1 MLRKSI
7 MPRPQWQRRCE
18 EVGFQ
23 FHSAGGLYWDESV
36 AYRFT
41 LAEVEQLEAVVADL
55 HQRCLETVNWIVAN
69 DYFAPF
75 HLPAIAIDEIRASW
89 QRQDLSIHGR
99 FDFSWTGFDT
109 PKLLE
114 YNADTPTG
122 LLEASMLQG
131 VWLQDVLPHAHQ
143 FNSLH
148 EKLMDAWRAGF
159 TWDQG
164 STCLHFCAIDG
175 HEEDMANALYMMDI
189 AQQAGLPVRFLPLET
204 IAYDSEKNR
213 FIDNA
218 SHEIAYCYKLYPW
231 EWVWQSDLAH
241 HISDSKIRFIE
252 PAWKQLLSSKAI
264 LPILWQRYPDHP
276 NLLPASFCPNLCGPC
291 MRKPLSRYCST
302 DICIYQAFAPLP
314 RFDDSYAVLSGW
326 VVNDKPAGL
335 GIREDATLITR
346 SSSRFVPHYVD

>member
-18 EVGFQ
+18 EAGFQ
-23 FHSAGGLYWDESV
+23 FHSSGGLYWDESV

-55 HQRCLETVNWIVAN
+55 HTLCLDTVNWIVAN
-69 DYFAPF
+69 DYFEPF
-75 HLPAIAIDEIRASW
+75 HLSDIAIDEIRASW
-89 QRQDLSIHGR
+89 QRQDRSIHGR
-99 FDFSWTGFDT
+99 FDFSWNGVDV

-114 YNADTPTG
+114 YNADTPSG

-131 VWLQDVLPHAHQ
+131 IWLQDVLPHAYQ

-148 EKLMDAWRAGF
+148 EKLVDAWGAGF
-159 TWDQG
+159 TPDQAF
-164 STCLHFCAIDG
+164 SCLHFCAIDG
-175 HEEDMANALYMMDI
+175 HEQDIANALYMMDV
-189 AQQAGLPVRFLPLET
+189 AQQAGLPVRFLPLEA
-204 IAYDSEKNR
+204 IVYDSEKSR

-231 EWVWQSDLAH
+231 EWVWLSDLAQ
-241 HISDSKIRFIE
+241 HISDSKIRFVE

-291 MRKPLSRYCST
+291 MRKPLSRHGSS
-302 DICIYQAFAPLP
+302 DICIYQAYAPLP